1 MAKETNLPAQDVY
14 VGDVLLANG
23 SGELAGSGYYKTYY
37 VDVNAGV
44 DTNSGLSWT
53 KALKHISP
61 AIVLSNAAI
70 AAGSKGWAARNRIF
84 FKGDNNE
91 AAKETLITLP
101 NKCDVIGVGSYD
113 YKTYPVMIGNH
124 VIGSGTYMGTRFIN
138 MGFESLAAG
147 GAIFTVPTTTS
158 GLEFIG
164 CYFDGSSTTKATYG
178 ISAVAVERLKIIN
191 CEFVGAIS
199 TAAIAIGAGESN
211 GLVIKGNRILGA
223 VNGITIASGMTTSIR
238 GAVVADNYIDVTT
251 LGIND
256 EADKAMIVNNRILS
270 AGGNGWA
277 ACAHFSIV
285 RGSDNMITTANGVC
299 YRVPLVAGAG
309 ALA

>member
-1 MAKETNLPAQDVY
+1 MDTKLPGNDLY
-14 VGDVLLANG
+14 VGDVLLANA
-23 SGELAGSGYYKTYY
+23 SGELTGSGYYKTYY
-37 VDVNAGV
+37 VDVNAGA

-91 AAKETLITLP
+91 TDKETLITLP

-113 YKTYPVMIGNH
+113 HRSYPVMIGNH
-124 VIGSGTYMGTRFIN
+124 VIGAGAYMGCRFIN
-138 MGFESLAAG
+138 MGFKSLAAG

-158 GLEFIG
+158 GLQFINCFFDGSTATAGTIGISLTAVELARIEGCEFIG
-164 CYFDGSSTTKATYG
+164 AF
-178 ISAVAVERLKIIN
+178 
-191 CEFVGAIS
+191 S

-211 GLVIKGNRILGA
+211 GLVIRNNTILGA
-223 VNGITIASGMTTSIR
+223 VNGITIASTMTTSVR
-238 GAVVADNYIDVTT
+238 GAIVDGNKIDVTT

-256 EADKAMIVNNRILS
+256 EADKAVISNNNINS

-285 RGSDNMITTANGVC
+285 RGSNNFITTANGVC